1 MKISLKL
8 ALIYLRNQKGRSL
21 ALITSIALAVI
32 LVFTLNIIPE
42 TQSKLNIKEAY
53 INFSDYHIEYT
64 NLSNDI
70 TMKLKKDKEVKE
82 IHNIKNFGNLVDESG
97 VSISLNSY
105 DKDFIN
111 QYGYKLI
118 KGNEPQ
124 NENEIVL
131 EEKALK
137 EMRLKNNIGQTID
150 FKIVK
155 DYMDENDEHQLFS
168 GNKKLKLVGII
179 QKPEGY
185 YTANEYYKVNC
196 FIYDSKNINIIPKNL
211 VGYNGIL
218 KLNTKI
224 PNIGKTNIL
233 KEKYKLNDDNF
244 TINLG
249 LNEVLDEY
257 KMSKNTSFSK
267 NNKLIPIISST
278 LVIYNIFNII
288 LVDMTK
294 QIGMLRAIGL
304 SKKSIRYMLFIQSII
319 VLIGGLI
326 VGFAIGTILSYIG
339 LRCIYGNITELYIS
353 ETSMLEPLI
362 MATAS
367 VLVSIIFIM
376 HKLDKNSPI
385 EAIRSTNNSKIH
397 TKNKFYYKLIR
408 KIFGITGEMAYKNVW
423 RNKTRTI
430 VCALSIA
437 LAGTLYISKMAVY
450 NNHNIG
456 DSSIQVGTMGKTD
469 IILKKDINNTD
480 ERFAYY
486 NEKYINE
493 IEKIKEIKEIQPNMN
508 INGFYNTD
516 INNLSDDYIP
526 YHESST
532 NKNNLEINLTLKGYK
547 DKTLE
552 NIDNFILDGN
562 NIINNLEN
570 EYPSALISNNFYST
584 RQGNNDV
591 QILKEIKVNDL
602 INIKIPVN
610 KNGKVEYKKQ
620 KIRVVGILNKDYV
633 VNQEG
638 GFDTNLQVLL
648 NEKDYKDITGYSN
661 YNEISIKVE
670 EDKDRE
676 VIDKLKIITE
686 DSSFVDIE
694 SKYEYKNFFIEQSNK
709 NKKTVLISVLLTLI
723 ISSINVICILRTNI
737 MIRISEISTLRAIGM
752 SMKKIKS
759 MIVKESIMYGVLSTL
774 IASIISTFNYYKFVN
789 MVNVGQSQI
798 LGVENSMKFYIPIYE
813 ILQFG
818 VATILICLV
827 GSYLSKNKIEKLSI
841 VDGLK
846 INE

>member
-1 MKISLKL
+1 MRISLKL

-42 TQSKLNIKEAY
+42 TQSKLNIKDAY
-53 INFSDYHIEYT
+53 MNFSDYHVEYT
-64 NLSNDI
+64 NLDNDI
-70 TMKLKKDKEVKE
+70 AEKLKKDKEVKE
-82 IHNIKNFGNLVDESG
+82 IHNIKNFGNLVDENG

-105 DKDFIN
+105 DKNFIN
-111 QYGYKLI
+111 QYGYKFI

-124 NENEIVL
+124 SENEIVL

-137 EMRLKNNIGQTID
+137 EIGLENKIGQIIS

-155 DYMDENDEHQLFS
+155 DYVDENDEHQLFS
-168 GNKKLKLVGII
+168 KNKKLKLVGII

-185 YTANEYYKVNC
+185 YTGNEYYKVKC
-196 FIYDSKNINIIPKNL
+196 FIYDSRNIDIIPKNL

-218 KLNTKI
+218 RLDAKT
-224 PNIGKTNIL
+224 PNMIKTNIL

-244 TINLG
+244 TTNLG

-267 NNKLIPIISST
+267 NNKLIPIISAT

-288 LVDMTK
+288 LIDMTK

-304 SKKSIRYMLFIQSII
+304 SKNSIRYMLFIHSII
-319 VLIGGLI
+319 VLACGLI
-326 VGFAIGTILSYIG
+326 IGFVIGTILSYIG
-339 LRCIYGNITELYIS
+339 LRCIYGNITELYVS
-353 ETSMLEPLI
+353 KTSILEPLI

-367 VLVSIIFIM
+367 VLVSIMFII

-423 RNKTRTI
+423 RSKTRTI
-430 VCALSIA
+430 VCTLSIG

-450 NNHNIG
+450 NNDNMSN
-456 DSSIQVGTMGKTD
+456 SSIQVGTMGRTD
-469 IILKKDINNTD
+469 IILKKNMNNTD

-486 NEKYINE
+486 DDKYINE
-493 IEKIKEIKEIQPNMN
+493 IEKIKEIKEVQPSMN

-526 YHESST
+526 YHELPT
-532 NKNNLEINLTLKGYK
+532 DKNNLEINLTIKGYK

-552 NIDNFILDGN
+552 NIDNFMLDGN
-562 NIINNLEN
+562 NIINSSQN
-570 EYPSALISNNFYST
+570 ECPSALISNNFYST
-584 RQGNNDV
+584 RQGNNNA
-591 QILKEIKVNDL
+591 QILKEIKVDDL

-620 KIRVVGILNKDYV
+620 KIRVAGVLDKDYV

-661 YNEISIKVE
+661 YNKISIRVE
-670 EDKDRE
+670 EGKDIE
-676 VIDKLKIITE
+676 AIDKLKVIVK

-694 SKYEYKNFFIEQSNK
+694 SKYEYKNFFMEQSNK
-709 NKKTVLISVLLTLI
+709 NKKTVLISVFLTLI
-723 ISSINVICILRTNI
+723 ISSINIICILRTNI

-752 SMKKIKS
+752 SIKKIKS
-759 MIVKESIMYGVLSTL
+759 MIAKESIVYGILSTL
-774 IASIISTFNYYKFVN
+774 IASIISTFDYYKFVTT
-789 MVNVGQSQI
+789 VNIGQSQI
-798 LGVENSMKFYIPIYE
+798 LGVENSMRFYIPIDE

-827 GSYLSKNKIEKLSI
+827 GCYLSKNKIEKLSI